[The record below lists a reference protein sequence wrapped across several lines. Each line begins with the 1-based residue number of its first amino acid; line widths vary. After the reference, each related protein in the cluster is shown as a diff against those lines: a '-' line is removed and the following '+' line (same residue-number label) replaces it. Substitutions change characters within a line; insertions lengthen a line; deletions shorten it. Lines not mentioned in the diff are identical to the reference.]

1 MQDFKDI
8 WTYLSANPL
17 WHLTLT
23 LVAYQ
28 FGSWLYK
35 KGNMNPL
42 LNPVMLAVII
52 VVTVLTLTN
61 TSYQVYFE
69 GAQFVHFLLGPATV
83 ALAIPLYR
91 QFEQVRRSAVA
102 VLASLMAGSLTAI
115 LTALAIG
122 YLLGGS
128 NTVLV
133 SIAPKSV
140 TTPVAMGISEQLGG
154 LPSLTA
160 ALVLFTGVFG
170 AMIGPY
176 VLNLL
181 RIRNKEARG
190 LAMGTTS
197 HGLGTARAF
206 QVNKTAG
213 VFAALAMGLNALAT
227 ALLLPF
233 IWNWLF

>member
-1 MQDFKDI
+1 M
-8 WTYLSANPL
+8 
-17 WHLTLT
+17 
-23 LVAYQ
+23 
-28 FGSWLYK
+28 
-35 KGNMNPL
+35 
-42 LNPVMLAVII
+42 
-52 VVTVLTLTN
+52 
-61 TSYQVYFE
+61 
-69 GAQFVHFLLGPATV
+69 
-83 ALAIPLYR
+83 
-91 QFEQVRRSAVA
+91 RRSAVA
-102 VLASLMAGSLTAI
+102 VFASLIAGSLTAI
-115 LTALAIG
+115 LSALAIG
-122 YLLGGS
+122 YLLNGS
-128 NTVLV
+128 ETVLI

-170 AMIGPY
+170 AMIGPL

-181 RIRNKEARG
+181 RIENKAARG

-227 ALLLPF
+227 ALLLPL
-233 IWNWLF
+233 IWNWFF